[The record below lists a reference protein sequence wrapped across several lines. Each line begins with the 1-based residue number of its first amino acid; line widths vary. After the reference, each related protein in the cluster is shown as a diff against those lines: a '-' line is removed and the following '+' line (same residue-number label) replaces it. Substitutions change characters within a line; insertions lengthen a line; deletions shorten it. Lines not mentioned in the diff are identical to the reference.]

1 MKKAKINELTK
12 LRSIANFQFD
22 NRMGEILFPEE
33 IEVTRSK
40 RTGRIREIYLNSEL
54 LAVYRPR
61 DGLLSLSLAGARR
74 ILEKNK
80 DLPSKVVLEDI
91 AVEFVS
97 NGKSLFAK
105 HVIESDVNI
114 RPQDEVIIVNK
125 KGDLIAV
132 GRATLSGT
140 EMLSFKK
147 GIAVRVRSG
156 INQ

>member
-1 MKKAKINELTK
+1 MKKAKINELIK
-12 LRSIANFQFD
+12 LRSIANFQFA
-22 NRMGEILFPEE
+22 NKIGEILFPEE
-33 IEVTRSK
+33 IEVTHSK

-54 LAVYRPR
+54 IAVYRPR

-80 DLPSKVVLEDI
+80 DLLFKVVLEDI

-105 HVIESDVNI
+105 HVMESDANI

-125 KGDLIAV
+125 KGELIAV
-132 GRATLSGT
+132 GKATLSGT

>member
-1 MKKAKINELTK
+1 MKKVKINELIK
-12 LRSIANFQFD
+12 LRSLANFQFT

-33 IEVTRSK
+33 IEVTHSRK
-40 RTGRIREIYLNSEL
+40 TGRIREIYLDNEL
-54 LAVYRPR
+54 IAVYRPR

-80 DLPSKVVLEDI
+80 DPPLKVVLEDT

-105 HVIESDVNI
+105 HVIESDANI

-125 KGDLIAV
+125 KGELIAI